1 MSDQQLSLTISDALV
16 EALAAAVSDRLVS
29 VLGTAG
35 TAGVGERWPEWMAI
49 ETAARYLD
57 VSPHRL
63 RKLVSR
69 REIPFHQ
76 EDKGCRVLF
85 RRGDLDDWMSSFRV
99 PTRPSSRSQ
108 A

>member
-1 MSDQQLSLTISDALV
+1 VSDQQLGVVIPDAVV
-16 EALAAAVSDRLVS
+16 EALAAAVSDRLLS
-29 VLGTAG
+29 ALGAAG
-35 TAGVGERWPEWMAI
+35 AGERWPEWMAI

-85 RRGDLDDWMSSFRV
+85 RRGDLDDWMSRFRV
-99 PTRPSSRSQ
+99 PARASGGRP
-108 A
+108 

>member
-1 MSDQQLSLTISDALV
+1 MSEQQLGLVIPDAVV
-16 EALAAAVSDRLVS
+16 EALAIAVSERL
-29 VLGTAG
+29 LPALHAAG
-35 TAGVGERWPEWMAI
+35 EERWPEWMAV

-57 VSPHRL
+57 VSPHRI

-85 RRGDLDDWMSSFRV
+85 RRGDLDDWMASFHV
-99 PTRPSSRSQ
+99 PARTPARQP
-108 A
+108 